1 MKGWGGNPVLASC
14 SLIKELLLFGIGA
27 IRKVPN
33 GSRASRPGTPRGFH
47 WHSLRFSCQIMCV
60 LSFQHNLSASG
71 NNFILKKS
79 LWFWVAISVCKSWC
93 CPCLNFYML
102 LHVLYFVSI
111 MLFFP
116 ISLLLPHSE
125 PGYDWWWGEILVCCC
140 GESCD
145 HRVAAYRLICRFT
158 FLVLWCCVANPLVQ
172 AEHADVTGS
181 SLLVLS
187 SPLLSAKSFQGHS
200 KLQFLQYAARR
211 RRVSIRAN
219 PPGQASAAL
228 SSCWR

>member
-1 MKGWGGNPVLASC
+1 MKGWGRNPVLAGSH
-14 SLIKELLLFGIGA
+14 LIKELLLLQLEPSGRFPPVLGCQDQELQG
-27 IRKVPN
+27 
-33 GSRASRPGTPRGFH
+33 GFIDTESGLAAKSCVC
-47 WHSLRFSCQIMCV
+47 WAFNITSLLLEIIF
-60 LSFQHNLSASG
+60 
-71 NNFILKKS
+71 LKKS

-93 CPCLNFYML
+93 CPCLNFYVL

-140 GESCD
+140 GELCD
-145 HRVAAYRLICRFT
+145 HRVATYRLICRFT
-158 FLVLWCCVANPLVQ
+158 FLVLRCCVANALVW
-172 AEHADVTGS
+172 AEHAGVTGPS
-181 SLLVLS
+181 RLVLS
-187 SPLLSAKSFQGHS
+187 SPLLSARSFQGHS
-200 KLQFLQYAARR
+200 KFQLLRYAGKG
-211 RRVSIRAN
+211 RRVGEN